1 MLFNTEQTP
10 IDHPRLAQTTFHFDP
25 REHFDVDAIRLQ
37 LDQGGY
43 EPSPE
48 EASLAPFYQD
58 ASQRVLVVEFYSYES
73 AFVIKAEAL
82 LKLAREQEGA
92 SLEWEQWNAHVVEIQ
107 TRDGIVLWVSGPR
120 VFCICRTGEANE
132 ETWMNVHDFSPREFA
147 RCVETVTNSGDGMS
161 LHWVG
166 WPPSVEKHRLPW
178 HAPAIQFSDGG
189 HDSIV
194 LLLVNLPRSSNLTK
208 A

>member
-1 MLFNTEQTP
+1 VLFNTEQTP
-10 IDHPRLAQTTFHFDP
+10 IDHPTLVQTTFHFDP
-25 REHFDVDAIRLQ
+25 REHFDVDGIRLQ

-73 AFVIKAEAL
+73 AFVMKVEAL
-82 LKLAREQEGA
+82 LELAREQGGA
-92 SLEWEQWNAHVVEIQ
+92 DLEWEQWNAHVVEIQ
-107 TRDGIVLWVSGPR
+107 TRGGIVLWVSGPR
-120 VFCICRTGEANE
+120 VFCICRTEQANE

-147 RCVETVTNSGDGMS
+147 RCVETVTNSRDGMF
-161 LHWVG
+161 LRRVG
-166 WPPSVEKHRLPW
+166 WPPSVEKHHLPW
-178 HAPAIQFSDGG
+178 HAPTIQFSDGG

-194 LLLVNLPRSSNLTK
+194 LLLVNLPRSPNLTK
-208 A
+208 T